1 MESLASREEELAPVP
16 NRIARIHHSFFQKN
30 GVVPL
35 GIKEDPPT
43 LVVAV
48 CEGEESSRADVL
60 GIYSSMPLEKKHV
73 PKEEFA
79 EYLNTLH
86 DAGREVG

>member
-35 GIKEDPPT
+35 GVKGDPPT
-43 LVVAV
+43 LVVV
-48 CEGEESSRADVL
+48 INQDEN
-60 GIYSSMPLEKKHV
+60 P
-73 PKEEFA
+73 
-79 EYLNTLH
+79 
-86 DAGREVG
+86 